1 MQETLTLLDI
11 KWHFVIGGL
20 GLFLFG
26 ISLMGDNLT
35 NFAGTKIR
43 EYIEKYT
50 DTPFKALLL
59 GIVLTALLQSSSA
72 TTVITI
78 SLVGAG
84 LMGLE
89 QAIGIILGS
98 NIGSTITAILI
109 GFNLEYFAYYIILV
123 GVVMMML
130 AGKKKLQYLSSIIIG
145 FGLLFI
151 GLSMMGGELKQLQY
165 VAGFSNLIVKISQTP
180 IIGVFFGA
188 ITTAIVQ
195 SSAAIIGVVQ
205 KLYQSDVLSL
215 TAALSLV
222 MSANIGTT
230 ITAILASL
238 GGSVASKRTTLF
250 HFLFNVSVAGVA
262 LLFLNPYILL
272 VARVTE
278 LFNLNPMMSI
288 AMAHFIFNIVGVLIY
303 FPFVKKMPVLLNFAI
318 KGEVTSYGDLS
329 SINLDENMIVNFP
342 IGALAQAKNGIL
354 QVGILARNVLS
365 ASEQFLITKDK
376 KYFKEVNQ
384 LEEIINSLDT
394 KLNTY
399 LIKIAKQR
407 LPEDAFSE
415 YAINLQVEKNLE
427 RIADLAQNLAEY
439 YEIIFDGN
447 EDLSAEAKAEVLEM
461 YQVLYKNLDNA
472 LIIYETSNKILYATL
487 KADEIYLNQLES
499 KFRRAHF
506 NRLTH
511 QDAVANHANSMFV
524 DILSTMERIGDHAF
538 NIASG
543 TFDPI
548 KTHKEKK

>member
-130 AGKKKLQYLSSIIIG
+130 AGKKKFQYLSSIIIG

>member
-43 EYIEKYT
+43 ESIEKYT

-72 TTVITI
+72 STVITI

-195 SSAAIIGVVQ
+195 SSSAIIGVVQ

-288 AMAHFIFNIVGVLIY
+288 AMAHFIFNIAGVLIH

-329 SINLDENMIVNFP
+329 SINLDENMITNFP

-461 YQVLYKNLDNA
+461 YQVLFKNLDNA

-548 KTHKEKK
+548 KIHNEKK

>member
-72 TTVITI
+72 STVITI

-165 VAGFSNLIVKISQTP
+165 VAGFSNLIIKISQTP

-195 SSAAIIGVVQ
+195 SSAAIIGVAQ

-215 TAALSLV
+215 TATLSLV

-238 GGSVASKRTTLF
+238 GGGVASKRTTLF

-262 LLFLNPYILL
+262 LLLLDPYLLL
-272 VARVTE
+272 VIRVTE

-288 AMAHFIFNIVGVLIY
+288 AMAHFIFNIVGVMIY
-303 FPFVKKMPVLLNFAI
+303 FPFVKKIPVLLNFAI

-329 SINLDENMIVNFP
+329 SINLDENMITNFP
-342 IGALAQAKNGIL
+342 IGALAKAKNGIL

-376 KYFKEVNQ
+376 KHFKEVNQ

-427 RIADLAQNLAEY
+427 RIADLGQNLAEY
-439 YEIIFDGN
+439 YELIFDGN

-461 YQVLYKNLDNA
+461 YQILYKNLDNA

-548 KTHKEKK
+548 KTHNEKK